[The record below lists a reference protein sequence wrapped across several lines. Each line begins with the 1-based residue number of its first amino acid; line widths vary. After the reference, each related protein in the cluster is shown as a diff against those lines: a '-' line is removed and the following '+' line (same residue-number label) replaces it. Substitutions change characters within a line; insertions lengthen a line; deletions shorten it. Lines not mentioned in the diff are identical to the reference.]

1 MQLCEG
7 VMVLP
12 NEGKKPQPKDSL
24 DVLKNTKMK
33 GEEFSHEERMTNEVA
48 STEYMGGG
56 KKRGFVER
64 RPTGIWWILNIR
76 LPIAWMICNRLF

>member
-7 VMVLP
+7 VMVVS
-12 NEGKKPQPKDSL
+12 NQGKKPQPKDSL

-56 KKRGFVER
+56 KKRGSLKEDKLESGGF
-64 RPTGIWWILNIR
+64 
-76 LPIAWMICNRLF
+76 